1 MAEIST
7 SSTSPTRKA
16 ALWVGLVFLLGLAV
30 GGMAGYIFA
39 HQKYT
44 VTNAAVN
51 GGPPSDAV
59 RRAQKVR
66 ELTSLVN
73 LTPEQSQQVAAV
85 IADVQSQM
93 KTIRQTLDPQLSEVR
108 QKGRER
114 IRAILSAEQRPKF
127 EEYMQKLDE
136 ERKRNAQ

>member
-1 MAEIST
+1 MMETST
-7 SSTSPTRKA
+7 TSTTRKA
-16 ALWVGLVFLLGLAV
+16 ALWVGLVFLLGAAL
-30 GGMAGYIFA
+30 GGMAGYVFA
-39 HQKYT
+39 HQKYA
-44 VTNAAVN
+44 VTNAAA
-51 GGPPSDAV
+51 PPSDAA
-59 RRAQKVR
+59 RRAQKVQ

-73 LTPEQSQQVAAV
+73 LTPEQSQQVDAV

-93 KTIRQTLDPQLSEVR
+93 KSIRKTLDPQLGEVR

-127 EEYMQKLDE
+127 EAFIQKLDE

>member
-1 MAEIST
+1 MTE
-7 SSTSPTRKA
+7 SSTTRKA
-16 ALWVGLVFLLGLAV
+16 ALWVGLVFLLGVAL
-30 GGMAGYIFA
+30 GGFGGYIFA

-44 VTNAAVN
+44 VTNAGA
-51 GGPPSDAV
+51 PPSDAV

-66 ELTSLVN
+66 ELTSLAN
-73 LTPEQSQQVAAV
+73 LTPEQSRQVDAV

-93 KTIRQTLDPQLSEVR
+93 KSIRKTLDPQLSEVR

-127 EEYMQKLDE
+127 EAFIQKLDE
-136 ERKRNAQ
+136 ERRRNAQ

>member
-1 MAEIST
+1 MTE
-7 SSTSPTRKA
+7 SSTTRKA
-16 ALWVGLVFLLGLAV
+16 ALWVGLVFLLGVAL
-30 GGMAGYIFA
+30 GGFGGYIFA

-44 VTNAAVN
+44 VTNASV
-51 GGPPSDAV
+51 PPSDAV

-66 ELTSLVN
+66 ELTSLAN
-73 LTPEQSQQVAAV
+73 LTPEQGQQVDAI
-85 IADVQSQM
+85 IADIQTQM
-93 KTIRQTLDPQLSEVR
+93 KSIRKTLEPQFDEAR
-108 QKGRER
+108 QRGRER